1 MIWIS
6 RFSVARFTGS
16 INLRAFDPSSKLLGY
31 FRSSAART
39 LLLCFAL
46 VLTLICASRTTRAQ
60 VGDYEGRPVSSV
72 EVVLKGS
79 PADASAQSE
88 LRSLL
93 RILPNTEYSAVAARQ
108 SLQDLFASGRVATAQ
123 IEITEAEAGTPRSRP
138 IRVRFVIERQIVISG
153 VSLQL
158 TPATGTPVARDALRA
173 RLNLLEPG
181 RRYSQRAIER
191 NADEAQA
198 YLRDR
203 GYYSASVDAS
213 EEPDPS
219 DATR

>member
-16 INLRAFDPSSKLLGY
+16 INLRAFDPSSKLPGY

-108 SLQDLFASGRVATAQ
+108 SLQDLFASWRVATAQ
-123 IEITEAEAGTPRSRP
+123 IEITEAEAGTGRTRP
-138 IRVRFVIERQIVISG
+138 IHVPFFIDLQIVISRG
-153 VSLQL
+153 TSPL
-158 TPATGTPVARDALRA
+158 TPTTRTPVA
-173 RLNLLEPG
+173 P
-181 RRYSQRAIER
+181 
-191 NADEAQA
+191 NA
-198 YLRDR
+198 
-203 GYYSASVDAS
+203 
-213 EEPDPS
+213 
-219 DATR
+219 